1 MSSVVKASDLESR
14 FLTAVSN
21 GIKAWK
27 DAGEILVKLEEQD
40 PAAIIRLKTKHN
52 VSGGVIKTFL
62 AIGRGQLLPELV
74 TAPEAIKRLPVA
86 DQQRV
91 VQGNVEALVIKP
103 DGSTDKVIVDVLKAD
118 RNMVA
123 QVIGKDGIR
132 SLSEQKAA
140 IVAKVNAELA
150 TKAAGLAK
158 KNDSPWWVDG
168 KNVVITSGKYSRR
181 DLQTMLNAIL

>member
-1 MSSVVKASDLESR
+1 MSSLVQTDDLEQK
-14 FLTAVSN
+14 FLNAVKN

-27 DAGEILVKLEEQD
+27 DAGEILVKLEAQD
-40 PAAIIRLKTKHN
+40 HAAIERMKTKHN
-52 VSGGVIKTFL
+52 IPSGVIKTFL
-62 AIGRGQLLPELV
+62 SIGRGQLLPELV

-86 DQQRV
+86 DQQKV
-91 VQGNVEALVIKP
+91 VQGKVEALVMKP
-103 DGSTDKVIVDVLKAD
+103 DGTTDKVIVDVMRAD
-118 RNMVA
+118 KVMIS

-132 SLSEQKAA
+132 SLADQKAT
-140 IVAKVNAELA
+140 IVARVNTELA

-158 KNDSPWWVDG
+158 RSDSPWWVDG